1 MMSSLF
7 QSGSIGSMKLKN
19 RFVRSATAEFLA
31 TKEGRVTDKYRKAY
45 ERLAKGGVGLIISG
59 NFYVNETG
67 RAYPNNIMIDKEEQI
82 NELKTVTDLVHKHG
96 SKIVAQINHAG
107 RQCDPKYYKSKP
119 IAPSSIRDML
129 SLVKPKEMTVDEIE
143 ITIDAFTD
151 AAKRIKE
158 AGFDGIQIHAAHGYL
173 INQFLSGHTNRR
185 KDQWGGLLE
194 NRMRFLL
201 EIFKRIRSEV
211 GPDYPILIKINA
223 NDFIKRGVNLEEA
236 IAVCKKLDSE
246 GIDAIEVSGGIA
258 ERGLVTIR
266 GDIPKDLIVKKL
278 NVAERFLIYFM
289 ENTLRKWAH
298 FEEGYFMSYATE
310 IKKNVKVPVI
320 LVGGMR
326 KRGTMEKIIENGNA
340 DFISLCRPFIRQPNL
355 VNQMKKKE
363 ENIITCV
370 SCNRCTIEMI
380 MHHKPMK
387 CYYRG
392 PKDTK
397 Q

>member
-1 MMSSLF
+1 MSSLF
-7 QSGSIGSMKLKN
+7 QSGSIGSMQLKN

-31 TKEGRVTDKYRKAY
+31 TKEGRVTDKYRDAY

-82 NELKTVTDLVHKHG
+82 KELKTVTDLVHKHG

-143 ITIDAFTD
+143 ITINAFTD
-151 AAKRIKE
+151 AAKRIKA

-201 EIFKRIRSEV
+201 KIFKRIRSEV

-223 NDFIKRGVNLEEA
+223 DDFIKRGVNLEEA
-236 IAVCKKLDSE
+236 IAVCKKLDAE

-266 GDIPKDLIVKKL
+266 GDLPKDLIVKKL
-278 NVAERFLIYFM
+278 NVVERFLIYFM

-298 FEEGYFMSYATE
+298 FEEAYFMPYATE

-326 KRGTMEKIIENGNA
+326 KRRTMEKIIENGNA
-340 DFISLCRPFIRQPNL
+340 DFISLSRPFIRQPNL

-363 ENIITCV
+363 ENVITCV
-370 SCNRCTIEMI
+370 NCNRCTIEML

>member
-1 MMSSLF
+1 
-7 QSGSIGSMKLKN
+7 
-19 RFVRSATAEFLA
+19 
-31 TKEGRVTDKYRKAY
+31 
-45 ERLAKGGVGLIISG
+45 
-59 NFYVNETG
+59 
-67 RAYPNNIMIDKEEQI
+67 
-82 NELKTVTDLVHKHG
+82 
-96 SKIVAQINHAG
+96 
-107 RQCDPKYYKSKP
+107 
-119 IAPSSIRDML
+119 ML

-201 EIFKRIRSEV
+201 KIFKRIRSEV

-380 MHHKPMK
+380 MHHKPMQ